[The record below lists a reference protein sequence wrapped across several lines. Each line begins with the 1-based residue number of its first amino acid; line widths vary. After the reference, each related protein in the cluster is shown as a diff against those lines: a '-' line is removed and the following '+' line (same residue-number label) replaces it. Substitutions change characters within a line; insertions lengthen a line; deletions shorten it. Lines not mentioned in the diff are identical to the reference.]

1 MFEPLDL
8 DLASWSQ
15 SGFQSQ
21 QHLMQAMSHPQYR
34 INPEYRAA
42 VEAKLSLETGNLGF
56 STANYT
62 DTQRSD
68 SDVDTAEVSESAASQ
83 QRKADYAEAER
94 ALAEQNGEY
103 AVRPG
108 ARTSTGQQEPR
119 SEVIGT
125 VRASVSTL

>member
-1 MFEPLDL
+1 MFDPLAL

-21 QHLMQAMSHPQYR
+21 QHMMQAMSHPQYR

-42 VEAKLSLETGNLGF
+42 VEAKVCLESGNLGF
-56 STANYT
+56 QTANYT

-68 SDVDTAEVSESAASQ
+68 SDVDTAEVSESAASR
-83 QRKADYAEAER
+83 QRNADYADAER
-94 ALAEQNGEY
+94 ALAEQHGEH

-108 ARTSTGQQEPR
+108 ARIATGQQEPR
-119 SEVIGT
+119 YEVEGT
-125 VRASVSTL
+125 QRASVSTM